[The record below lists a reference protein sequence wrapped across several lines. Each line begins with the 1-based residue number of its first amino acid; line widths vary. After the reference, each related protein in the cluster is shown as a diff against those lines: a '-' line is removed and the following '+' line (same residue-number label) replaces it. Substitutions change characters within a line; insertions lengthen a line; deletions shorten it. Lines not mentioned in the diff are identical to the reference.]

1 MKKQRTVTPR
11 DRLKNINIP
20 VLFLLNV
27 LQENKIVSKNLKNN
41 PTYIHMYP
49 NFKKHIICNRKHV
62 YILYF
67 VWPYYIFYFI
77 FCTDLLFCS
86 RLQRMTVVSVQCM
99 CDLMTSVP
107 HFNFCTN
114 ILTVLVPWMNDK
126 SLGEEVC

>member
-1 MKKQRTVTPR
+1 MTPR
-11 DRLKNINIP
+11 DRLKNIDIP

-67 VWPYYIFYFI
+67 VWSYYIIILFYF
-77 FCTDLLFCS
+77 LY
-86 RLQRMTVVSVQCM
+86 
-99 CDLMTSVP
+99 
-107 HFNFCTN
+107 
-114 ILTVLVPWMNDK
+114 
-126 SLGEEVC
+126 